1 MCAAIDGDIIIII
14 VIHVI
19 IIVIINIVDIRIIL
33 AGTKSHARTLSVLKE
48 SVWRSNSRLHDV
60 PRDSNKG
67 QRLKIYAD

>member
-14 VIHVI
+14 VIHII

-48 SVWRSNSRLHDV
+48 SV
-60 PRDSNKG
+60 
-67 QRLKIYAD
+67 